1 MGLLRIAGAV
11 WLFFALTLGAVHS
24 AEPPASKYD
33 ALIQQ
38 GNSQLQAH
46 SAAEAA
52 ASGIAA
58 VKMNAERWEGYAL
71 AGGALMN
78 LKRYEEAADA
88 LSKAIERAPEATQP
102 TLRELRRQCLQTPQP
117 SSAQAPKTE
126 APVPTTQAEIV
137 LWKTIEKSTNLADFQ
152 SYLDK
157 YPNGAFAPLAQRH
170 LAEGIEVAA
179 AKKRDQEFRANL
191 HSRFAY
197 VRTDRPDSAKRYR
210 LMLSDGAG
218 EHILLASERA
228 ITSPALSPNGNSLA
242 YVSFEKGASAIYVQD
257 LRTGSR
263 RLVSADRGIN
273 ASPSWSPDGQK
284 LALTLGGTNIDVWVL
299 DVEKGVLT
307 RITDDP
313 GEDKEA
319 VWTPDGRALYFT
331 SERSGTPQIYRVELR
346 APKSPQRITLAS
358 DYAAH
363 PGLSPDG
370 SQLVMTSLRDGHYW
384 LAIQDLVTGET
395 RAVCT
400 VERDTAARFGPK
412 GDMLAY
418 SEPSGS
424 HTVIAVTP
432 AGKCEKHILRVEDA
446 DLADPTVDYR

>member
-1 MGLLRIAGAV
+1 MYIRAILVALLLA
-11 WLFFALTLGAVHS
+11 ALLTNISYS
-24 AEPPASKYD
+24 AEPGASNYD
-33 ALIQQ
+33 ELVQR
-38 GNSQLQAH
+38 GKGELQTGHPDQAVT
-46 SAAEAA
+46 SGQAA
-52 ASGIAA
+52 I
-58 VKMNAERWEGYAL
+58 KMSRERWEGYAL
-71 AGGALMN
+71 VGGALMD
-78 LKRYEEAADA
+78 LKGYEEAADA
-88 LSKAIERAPEATQP
+88 LSKAIERAPETKRP
-102 TLRELRRQCLQTPQP
+102 TLRELRRQCLQAPPPT
-117 SSAQAPKTE
+117 SVQAAKTE

-170 LAEGIEVAA
+170 LAEGMEAAA

-191 HSRFAY
+191 NSRFAY
-197 VRTDRPDSAKRYR
+197 VRTDSPDSAKRYK
-210 LMLSDGAG
+210 LILSDGAS

-228 ITSPALSPNGNSLA
+228 ITSLALSPNGNSLA
-242 YVSFEKGASAIYVQD
+242 YVSFENGESAIYVQD
-257 LRTGSR
+257 LNTGSR
-263 RLVSADRGIN
+263 RLLSADRGIN
-273 ASPSWSPDGQK
+273 ASPSWSPDGRR
-284 LALTLGGTNIDVWVL
+284 LALTLGSTNIDVWVL
-299 DVEKGVLT
+299 DVEKGALT

-319 VWTPDGRALYFT
+319 VWTPDGLSLYFT
-331 SERSGTPQIYRVELR
+331 SERSGTPQVYRVEIR

-358 DYAAH
+358 EYAAH

-384 LAIQDLVTGET
+384 LAVQNLVTGET

-400 VERDTAARFGPK
+400 VERDTAARFGPNGK
-412 GDMLAY
+412 MLVY

-424 HTVIAVTP
+424 HTVIVVTP
-432 AGKCEKHILRVEDA
+432 TDKCEKKILRAEDA

>member
-1 MGLLRIAGAV
+1 MEV
-11 WLFFALTLGAVHS
+11 
-24 AEPPASKYD
+24 
-33 ALIQQ
+33 
-38 GNSQLQAH
+38 
-46 SAAEAA
+46 
-52 ASGIAA
+52 
-58 VKMNAERWEGYAL
+58 
-71 AGGALMN
+71 
-78 LKRYEEAADA
+78 
-88 LSKAIERAPEATQP
+88 
-102 TLRELRRQCLQTPQP
+102 
-117 SSAQAPKTE
+117 
-126 APVPTTQAEIV
+126 
-137 LWKTIEKSTNLADFQ
+137 EKSTNLEDFQ

-170 LAEGIEVAA
+170 LAESMEAA
-179 AKKRDQEFRANL
+179 AVKKRAFEDDQEFRATL

-210 LMLSDGAG
+210 LILRDGAG
-218 EHILLASERA
+218 EHILLASEGA

-242 YVSFEKGASAIYVQD
+242 YVSFEDGASAIYVQD

-273 ASPSWSPDGQK
+273 ASPSWSPDGRK
-284 LALTLGGTNIDVWVL
+284 LALTLGSTNIDVWVL
-299 DVEKGVLT
+299 DVETGALT

-319 VWTPDGRALYFT
+319 VWTPDGLALYFT

-384 LAIQDLVTGET
+384 LAVQNLVTGAT
-395 RAVCT
+395 SAVCT

-412 GDMLAY
+412 GDMLVY

-424 HTVIAVTP
+424 HTVIVVTP
-432 AGKCEKHILRVEDA
+432 AGKCEKQILRVEDA